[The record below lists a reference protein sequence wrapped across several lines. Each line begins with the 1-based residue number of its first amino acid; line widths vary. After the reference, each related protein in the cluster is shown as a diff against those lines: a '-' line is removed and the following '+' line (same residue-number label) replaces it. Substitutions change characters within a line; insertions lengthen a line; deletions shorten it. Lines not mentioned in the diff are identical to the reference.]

1 MTDFLH
7 PQTCLYDFICLSM
20 DQTDQPV
27 GRRRRLLSLILE
39 PLKMKV
45 AQQGIEEEAKEI
57 MVLIEQEAARARA
70 QEKARAGAVV

>member
-1 MTDFLH
+1 MFIHGSTSGPSS
-7 PQTCLYDFICLSM
+7 PQVAVAD
-20 DQTDQPV
+20 P
-27 GRRRRLLSLILE
+27 GA
-39 PLKMKV
+39 LKMKV